1 MLLIPLSYSNLLHV
15 TNSAKLLIFLGFT
28 RLAVHYFFGYN
39 AVLGNLVLAIA
50 EAIALRALCVS
61 IASYRKAL
69 GVR

>member
-1 MLLIPLSYSNLLHV
+1 M
-15 TNSAKLLIFLGFT
+15 

-39 AVLGNLVLAIA
+39 AVLGYLELAVA

-61 IASYRKAL
+61 IASDCKAL